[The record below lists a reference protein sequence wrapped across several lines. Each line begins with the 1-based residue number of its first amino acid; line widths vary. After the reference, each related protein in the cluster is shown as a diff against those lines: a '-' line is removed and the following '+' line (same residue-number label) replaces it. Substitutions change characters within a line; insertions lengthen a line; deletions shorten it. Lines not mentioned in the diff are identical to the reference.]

1 MPLEQRQGCHHAPW
15 ARRCQKESHLR
26 PPKTRCAH
34 AYVGAPYCHWVWFL
48 VVFSSVSATIRA
60 SSTSR
65 TSQASLPSHW
75 VIAWSAAWCNS
86 SASLDMLGV
95 SSMGSL
101 SGAWRARII
110 FSKVG
115 YAEQPAATSSLPKAT
130 WKSCSR
136 GFSRGAKPKARCS
149 CMANKTRW
157 WFPAR
162 WMVWIGNGSSP
173 TKTSNPVTTATSGSS
188 EDRRIVAPTMP

>member
-1 MPLEQRQGCHHAPW
+1 MSSRTMGQKMSKGISSEATKDTMCTRICGCTVL
-15 ARRCQKESHLR
+15 SL
-26 PPKTRCAH
+26 
-34 AYVGAPYCHWVWFL
+34 G
-48 VVFSSVSATIRA
+48 VVPCGFSSVSATIRA
-60 SSTSR
+60 GSTSR
-65 TSQASLPSHW
+65 TSQAPLPSHW